1 MSITLADLPELELRL
16 ADAKLGL
23 HKILTGKSKIY
34 VAYTAGGMHSASFQQ
49 ASVPE
54 LRKYILEM
62 QADVARLKGDASPF
76 APIHWS

>member
-1 MSITLADLPELELRL
+1 MALTLNDLPELELRL
-16 ADAKLGL
+16 AEAKVGL

-34 VAYTAGGMHSASFQQ
+34 VAYTAGGMHSASYQQ

-62 QADVARLKGDASPF
+62 QAEVAMLKGDAHPF